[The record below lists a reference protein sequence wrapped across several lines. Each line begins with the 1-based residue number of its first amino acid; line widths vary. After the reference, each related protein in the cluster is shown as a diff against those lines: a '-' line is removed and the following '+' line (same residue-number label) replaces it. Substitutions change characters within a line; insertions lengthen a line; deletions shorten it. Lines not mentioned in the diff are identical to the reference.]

1 MGFQELVEEVQAL
14 LESLRLPRF
23 TLRRGSLNQPSAPRH
38 GMHVRWKSADE
49 LLHRGVP
56 EAVEAEEAHLPQGL
70 FSRPFVHRH
79 PVSGD
84 KHSGAVVPKVAMH
97 KNLLFRIIAKQFQK
111 LGHLLFARRRP
122 SAHRNVYNLD
132 SESGSGAELPRE
144 FVVVFASQVKPW
156 L

>member
-1 MGFQELVEEVQAL
+1 M
-14 LESLRLPRF
+14 
-23 TLRRGSLNQPSAPRH
+23 
-38 GMHVRWKSADE
+38 
-49 LLHRGVP
+49 P